1 MLGLCLLKKIMRT
14 IKLIQHNYKS
24 YYAVYAFDNFLK
36 KDYLKILLEKT
47 ISLTQKDTMKNSTNV
62 KGVMTSYDEL
72 INHEEYQEFFDSVI
86 EHTNYCI
93 KLRTPHVD
101 EKMEYRISD
110 AWGMQHTLND
120 YTKTHTHDGIDFAA
134 SFCLRNTDESTHMY
148 FEEFENSFQMKAN
161 QLIFFPG
168 KVKHSVNAH
177 TDSKTS
183 RVSIG
188 LNILTKY
195 I

>member
-1 MLGLCLLKKIMRT
+1 MRA

-36 KDYLKILLEKT
+36 EDYLKTLLEKT
-47 ISLTQKDTMKNSTNV
+47 ISLTQEDVMKNSTNV
-62 KGVMTSYDEL
+62 KGKMTAYSEL

-86 EHTNYCI
+86 EHINYCL
-93 KLRTPHVD
+93 KLRTPYTNQ
-101 EKMEYRISD
+101 KMEYRVSE
-110 AWGMQHTLND
+110 AWGMQHSLND
-120 YTKTHTHDGIDFAA
+120 YTKTHTHAGIDFAA

-148 FEEFENSFQMKAN
+148 FEEFESSFPMETN

-168 KVKHSVNAH
+168 QVKHSVSAH
-177 TDSKTS
+177 TDSETS

-188 LNILTKY
+188 LNVLTKY